1 MFFRTFDKLKS
12 SSTWYACFSFNVVI
26 RGNGSAKHK
35 EQTLGAFNLVNALAI
50 KQLST
55 ATFWRQNLN
64 SISLWYYESGAQVFN
79 LS

>member
-55 ATFWRQNLN
+55 ATF
-64 SISLWYYESGAQVFN
+64 
-79 LS
+79 